1 MNSLRAFSSPYGLF
15 GLRLLLG
22 FFSLTLTTSLVSI
35 GLQVG
40 ISVFS
45 SGFGFGTLGS
55 SFSFTTASSLVVL
68 GFSIGFSVL
77 RIGLTTGFG
86 FTMGFYL
93 SCSTGRVGLSF

>member
-1 MNSLRAFSSPYGLF
+1 MNSLRAFSSPYGLFGF

-40 ISVFS
+40 ISVFT

-55 SFSFTTASSLVVL
+55 SFLFTTTSSLVV
-68 GFSIGFSVL
+68 
-77 RIGLTTGFG
+77 
-86 FTMGFYL
+86 
-93 SCSTGRVGLSF
+93 